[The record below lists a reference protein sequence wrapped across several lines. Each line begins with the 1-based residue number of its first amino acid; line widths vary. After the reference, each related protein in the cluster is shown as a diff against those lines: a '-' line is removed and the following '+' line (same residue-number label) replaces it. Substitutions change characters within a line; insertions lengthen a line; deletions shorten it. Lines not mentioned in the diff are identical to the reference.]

1 MRILPVNFLYPYS
14 SQNRTS
20 NIKYSY
26 YNTYDTVC
34 FTAKNHLM
42 TGKDLKKLN
51 RYMTCLYSGDK
62 MLSHSQL
69 KKMKTRGLFQG
80 TVSEFVR
87 KLQPYKNRYLKSVEL
102 EVFNRIEQAAKKN
115 PDITTSQLLKNW
127 YSETRSKVRK
137 QQKPNFD
144 TIKTLGAKLPQ
155 EYIEPFFNF
164 MAQTDKKLYDQPVLQ
179 KFSFYDFEYKIKKA
193 TEKMEDWNFKNRIDK
208 LLEVLSAE
216 MFHNEKPIPEKIIKR
231 IFGFMNLK
239 VAGKK
244 SDFYKKHLKKLETD
258 KDAVKIRLIED
269 MLNTARLKGY
279 KKIEH
284 LCENNI
290 NMLKGIPIK
299 VPFSN
304 KAFIYDLNKVLEGMP
319 DKELKSQMLDLA
331 QHLPTSRKSPEAL
344 ILKLND
350 VDPNIIGD
358 RLFDPS
364 LVSIEHLKPS
374 SEGGIDSIAN
384 CALAKRGLNSARQS
398 QPLWQTL
405 LNFPLKNQQK
415 YANNLIKLV
424 NAGKMRAEDAL
435 SQIRTIE
442 QEGHIK
448 LNISKLF
455 KQEY

>member
-1 MRILPVNFLYPYS
+1 
-14 SQNRTS
+14 
-20 NIKYSY
+20 
-26 YNTYDTVC
+26 
-34 FTAKNHLM
+34 
-42 TGKDLKKLN
+42 
-51 RYMTCLYSGDK
+51 
-62 MLSHSQL
+62 
-69 KKMKTRGLFQG
+69 
-80 TVSEFVR
+80 
-87 KLQPYKNRYLKSVEL
+87 
-102 EVFNRIEQAAKKN
+102 
-115 PDITTSQLLKNW
+115 
-127 YSETRSKVRK
+127 
-137 QQKPNFD
+137 
-144 TIKTLGAKLPQ
+144 
-155 EYIEPFFNF
+155 